1 MWLLA
6 NLPKVLIKIRLTHFL
21 LVLKLLKIYK
31 HLVSMLKVLGFADV
45 LTVF

>member
-6 NLPKVLIKIRLTHFL
+6 DLPEVLIKIRLAHFL

-31 HLVSMLKVLGFADV
+31 HLVSMLEVLGVADV